1 MSVVKFLKGE
11 TEVFEKKLRVLCCLE
26 LKQDKRVE
34 KPSGGVSEYW
44 MVWVFWVAFVYDLF
58 RVEQN
63 VAGAAKC

>member
-34 KPSGGVSEYW
+34 KPSGGVSEY
-44 MVWVFWVAFVYDLF
+44 
-58 RVEQN
+58 
-63 VAGAAKC
+63 